1 MNDLESL
8 LKRLV
13 DHRVEFVIVGG
24 YAAVAHHVTGVRS
37 LPSAFWFAAPASMI
51 LSSGGYHRDNWDD
64 GLISPA

>member
-24 YAAVAHHVTGVRS
+24 YAAVAHGVS
-37 LPSAFWFAAPASMI
+37 LVPSS
-51 LSSGGYHRDNWDD
+51 